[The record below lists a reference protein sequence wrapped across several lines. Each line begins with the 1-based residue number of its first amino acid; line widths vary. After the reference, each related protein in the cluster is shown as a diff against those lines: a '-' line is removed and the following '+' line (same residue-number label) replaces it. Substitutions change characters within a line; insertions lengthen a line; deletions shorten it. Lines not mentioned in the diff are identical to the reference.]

1 MNFGQLMYQG
11 KRFINKPI
19 FFLISFASLLAE
31 WSPEVSSPQLIG
43 NGIQPQLA
51 ATSDGGVYIAWITD
65 GNYHVYIQKMDE
77 LGIPQFGESGLLV
90 SDNQNASWIAIYHL
104 NIVVDSDDN
113 VIISTVDQRTGNWEV
128 YMWKVSPTGSMLW
141 DSDGLAITNSSTNNM
156 SPRLTI
162 LEDNSVIVT
171 CGHNDGDILF
181 QKISSEGYLQWGDGI
196 VKQDNSRY
204 LVSPQSIVDNNGHI
218 MFQWL
223 RQSSGWPIYSEIFIQ
238 KYDINGDSI
247 WAEPVLIVG
256 PTSFPMGNFLQEIHS
271 APGGGSYI
279 AWTELS
285 GNVQNAIVESIANDG
300 SPLWNGGLDLSEN
313 SSHFRISPSL
323 EISENSAQ
331 IMAVWKE
338 TNGSQS
344 QRGITAQKL
353 DSTGTRLW
361 GSNGTP
367 VVDMNSNY
375 DYLDISIS
383 KFDEDLI
390 ITYLEQSPNMT
401 GDIYSKRLDS
411 LGNMVW
417 ENDPIVI
424 TNSNTQKSDV
434 NAKDGVNC
442 IFISWSENGSI
453 FAHCLRSDGSLG
465 APDIITPINCD
476 SGYVEIDGF
485 CFYENDIAVLQNLI
499 DNSYASGID
508 LGCENYDPYCGSPN
522 PYMDD
527 PDSWFWKTIDGQ
539 EYNFAD
545 GDSIVEPLELG
556 LQTWENGRLKSMM
569 CGAYI
574 YCQLSGDIPD
584 SIYELTEIEQL
595 RLEFNY
601 LSGNVPESICELN
614 IEYEDYLSFDLTGNL
629 LCPPYPSCIQD
640 HIGSQD
646 TANCEEVAIIS
657 EIAPADYF
665 LHDAYPNPFNPITNI
680 GYYLPKNMMIE
691 ITIYDILGNI
701 ITKIVKQS
709 EGPGHSFIQ
718 WDANNDQGYPV
729 SAGVYFFNIVA
740 GNFSKTKKMLLLK

>member
-1 MNFGQLMYQG
+1 M
-11 KRFINKPI
+11 
-19 FFLISFASLLAE
+19 E
-31 WSPEVSSPQLIG
+31 
-43 NGIQPQLA
+43 
-51 ATSDGGVYIAWITD
+51 
-65 GNYHVYIQKMDE
+65 
-77 LGIPQFGESGLLV
+77 
-90 SDNQNASWIAIYHL
+90 
-104 NIVVDSDDN
+104 
-113 VIISTVDQRTGNWEV
+113 
-128 YMWKVSPTGSMLW
+128 
-141 DSDGLAITNSSTNNM
+141 
-156 SPRLTI
+156 
-162 LEDNSVIVT
+162 
-171 CGHNDGDILF
+171 
-181 QKISSEGYLQWGDGI
+181 
-196 VKQDNSRY
+196 
-204 LVSPQSIVDNNGHI
+204 
-218 MFQWL
+218 
-223 RQSSGWPIYSEIFIQ
+223 
-238 KYDINGDSI
+238 
-247 WAEPVLIVG
+247 
-256 PTSFPMGNFLQEIHS
+256 
-271 APGGGSYI
+271 
-279 AWTELS
+279 
-285 GNVQNAIVESIANDG
+285 
-300 SPLWNGGLDLSEN
+300 GGLDLSEN
-313 SSHFRISPSL
+313 SSHFRISPAL
-323 EISENSAQ
+323 EISDNSAQ

-344 QRGITAQKL
+344 QRGITAQRL

-390 ITYLEQSPNMT
+390 ITYLEQSPNMV

-411 LGNMVW
+411 LGNMIW
-417 ENDPIVI
+417 ENDAVIV

-465 APDIITPINCD
+465 PPDIINPINCD

-508 LGCENYDPYCGSPN
+508 LGCEDYDPYCGSPN

-556 LQTWENGRLKSMM
+556 LQIWENGRLKSMM

-584 SIYELTEIEQL
+584 SVYELTEIEQL

-614 IEYEDYLSFDLTGNL
+614 IEYEDYLSFDLTG
-629 LCPPYPSCIQD
+629 
-640 HIGSQD
+640 
-646 TANCEEVAIIS
+646 
-657 EIAPADYF
+657 
-665 LHDAYPNPFNPITNI
+665 
-680 GYYLPKNMMIE
+680 
-691 ITIYDILGNI
+691 
-701 ITKIVKQS
+701 
-709 EGPGHSFIQ
+709 
-718 WDANNDQGYPV
+718 
-729 SAGVYFFNIVA
+729 
-740 GNFSKTKKMLLLK
+740 

>member
-1 MNFGQLMYQG
+1 MHLEKGFVI
-11 KRFINKPI
+11 KSI
-19 FFLISFASLLAE
+19 FFLISFTSLLAE

-43 NGIQPQLA
+43 NGIQPQVG

-77 LGIPQFGESGLLV
+77 LGIPQFGESGLLI
-90 SDNQNASWIAIYHL
+90 SDNQNASWIAVYHL
-104 NIVVDSDDN
+104 NIVVDSEDN
-113 VIISTVDQRTGNWEV
+113 AILSTVDQRTGTWEV
-128 YMWKVSPTGSMLW
+128 YMWKISPTGSMLW
-141 DSDGLAITNSSTNNM
+141 DSDGLAITNSSTSNM
-156 SPRLTI
+156 SPRLTL
-162 LEDNSVIVT
+162 LEDNSIIVT

-181 QKISSEGYLQWGDGI
+181 QKISSDGDLLWGEGI

-204 LVSPQSIVDNNGHI
+204 LVSPQSIVDDNGHI
-218 MFQWL
+218 IFQWL

-271 APGGGSYI
+271 APSGGSYI

-344 QRGITAQKL
+344 QRGITAQRL

-390 ITYLEQSPNMT
+390 ITYLEQSPNMV

-411 LGNMVW
+411 LGNMIW
-417 ENDPIVI
+417 ENDAIIV

-465 APDIITPINCD
+465 PPDIINPINCD

-508 LGCENYDPYCGSPN
+508 LGCEDYDPYCGSPN

-657 EIAPADYF
+657 EIAPDGYF
-665 LHDAYPNPFNPITNI
+665 LDDAYPNPFNPITNI